1 MKAWTL
7 AARPKGLPTSDDF
20 ALVEQSL
27 PDLAEGQVRV
37 VNRWLSVDPYMRG
50 RMNDTKSYVPPFQL
64 GEPMQGG
71 AIGEVVESRAD
82 GIPVGTLV
90 SHMAGW
96 RDEAVLP
103 AQHVQPLPDIK
114 ADPQAFLGQLGMP
127 GMTAYYGL
135 LHVAEAK
142 PGDTVFV
149 SAAAGAVGS
158 TVVQIAKAK
167 GMTVIGSAGG
177 ADKTEWVRQLGAD
190 AVIDYKGDTPVVE
203 ALGQAAPDVIDVYF
217 DNVGGDHLDAALAH
231 AKPGARF
238 AICGMID
245 VYNDAKPTSL
255 KYLFRLIG
263 NRIRMQGFI
272 VSDFKDQAGFY
283 RDMAAM
289 LADGKLQREE
299 TVFEGLEKTPEAFLA
314 LFSGGNKG
322 KMGSIKRASDR
333 TGKSVALGRIA
344 RLHAPAQPAHPL
356 LRGAM
361 GEAVGHHPSGRL
373 ALERIVANGASGG
386 HAFLDIAG
394 LQPIAILRGPDAGI
408 AIGLQFQPDGQ
419 GIALRLACRLLCAAD
434 LIRGAEQVLDVM
446 AELVRDDIIAREVAL
461 RAEPVGEFIEEAGV
475 EINAI
480 IGWAIEGAHGR
491 LRRAAARL
499 ARSAK
504 EAQARGREALPG
516 FGEDLFPGVLGVAE
530 RLAGFSALG

>member
-7 AARPKGLPTSDDF
+7 AARPNGTPVAGDF
-20 ALVEQSL
+20 ALIDQAL
-27 PDLAEGQVRV
+27 PALGQGEVRIA
-37 VNRWLSVDPYMRG
+37 NRWLSVDPYMRG

-82 GIPVGTLV
+82 AIAVGTLV

-103 AQHVQPLPDIK
+103 ATHVQPLPDLGV
-114 ADPQAFLGQLGMP
+114 DPQAYLGQFGMP

-135 LHVAEAK
+135 LQVAEAK

-177 ADKTEWVRQLGAD
+177 ADKTAWVRELGAD
-190 AVIDYKGDTPVVE
+190 KVIDYKSGTSVVD
-203 ALGQAAPDVIDVYF
+203 ALGEATPDGIDVYF

-231 AKPGARF
+231 AKPNARF

-255 KYLFRLIG
+255 KYLARLIG
-263 NRIRMQGFI
+263 NRVRIQGFI

-283 RDMAAM
+283 RDMAEM
-289 LADGKLQREE
+289 LKQGQLKREE
-299 TVFEGLEKTPEAFLA
+299 TVFEGLDRTPEAFLA

-322 KMGSIKRASDR
+322 KM
-333 TGKSVALGRIA
+333 
-344 RLHAPAQPAHPL
+344 
-356 LRGAM
+356 
-361 GEAVGHHPSGRL
+361 
-373 ALERIVANGASGG
+373 
-386 HAFLDIAG
+386 
-394 LQPIAILRGPDAGI
+394 
-408 AIGLQFQPDGQ
+408 
-419 GIALRLACRLLCAAD
+419 
-434 LIRGAEQVLDVM
+434 
-446 AELVRDDIIAREVAL
+446 LVKL
-461 RAEPVGEFIEEAGV
+461 
-475 EINAI
+475 
-480 IGWAIEGAHGR
+480 
-491 LRRAAARL
+491 
-499 ARSAK
+499 
-504 EAQARGREALPG
+504 
-516 FGEDLFPGVLGVAE
+516 
-530 RLAGFSALG
+530 